1 MGTYAI
7 TKNSIQCSVPEGN
20 IWIDHVS
27 IVNDLNAKCPEDLS
41 YFVKVSLPLMSKGSN
56 IAICSLI
63 SYRSQDAALLVEWFE
78 AQRLLG
84 VNKIVTYTHDLNSDA
99 IRVLDYYESIGL
111 AHVIH
116 EFDMPKKDEF
126 PRFIGEQNIR
136 QWTDKEVVTL
146 DCNSRLL
153 QFKYVIMCDKDEF
166 LVPNITKFGFSLRKA
181 LDHMFDDSTAGF
193 QLNPKLHITTWTP
206 YNRSSTLFISKY
218 LNSTSSVP
226 DRHKYVYMPERVVI
240 GSTNIH
246 EFTACEGYKV

>member
-1 MGTYAI
+1 MYTNLSSCVKYQNVIIVNGWENNVKNNNFICCFRLKNENNLAI
-7 TKNSIQCSVPEGN
+7 VSNQKLSSAWAHMPLRRIQYKCSVPEGN

-27 IVNDLNAKCPEDLS
+27 IVNDLNATCPEDLS

-84 VNKIVTYTHDLNSDA
+84 VNKIVTYTQDLNSDA

-111 AHVIH
+111 VHVIH
-116 EFDMPKKDEF
+116 EFDMPK
-126 PRFIGEQNIR
+126 R
-136 QWTDKEVVTL
+136 
-146 DCNSRLL
+146 
-153 QFKYVIMCDKDEF
+153 
-166 LVPNITKFGFSLRKA
+166 
-181 LDHMFDDSTAGF
+181 DHMFDDSTAGF

-246 EFTACEGYKV
+246 EFTACEGYKM